1 VTYSQD
7 GKKGNWKMNIDI
19 VVSLEPSSRC
29 AYKIVKR
36 HTIGSMV
43 VLTEVASVTKAG
55 MNYIPDQFWKETLG
69 INGVRAIVENM
80 VNGNK
85 KQVKELEE
93 RNLLKRVN
101 EYTAVSAG
109 AFMAFV

>member
-1 VTYSQD
+1 
-7 GKKGNWKMNIDI
+7 
-19 VVSLEPSSRC
+19 
-29 AYKIVKR
+29 
-36 HTIGSMV
+36 MV

-85 KQVKELEE
+85 KQVKELNE
-93 RNLLKRVN
+93 RNKNRKN
-101 EYTAVSAG
+101 KEQND
-109 AFMAFV
+109 